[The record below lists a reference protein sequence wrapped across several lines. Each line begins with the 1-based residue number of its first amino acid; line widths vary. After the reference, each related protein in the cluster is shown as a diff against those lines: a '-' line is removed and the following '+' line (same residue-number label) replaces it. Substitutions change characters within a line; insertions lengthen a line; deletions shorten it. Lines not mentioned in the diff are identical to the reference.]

1 MILTSSVRD
10 KIYIAGFLIGAG
22 LLLFLGR
29 NLLPASVLVTW
40 GLTFGGTT
48 SVGILL
54 VVLYRFRLELQAS
67 RHEIARSEAEL
78 NFALGVQKA
87 LFPHNFPSQG
97 GLDFA
102 AVCIPARGVSGDY
115 YDVLQLPDG
124 RLIIAIADISGKGI
138 PAAILMA
145 NLQALLRALATIG
158 NSPLEVCRLLNHHLN
173 QVMDD
178 SKFATFFYAE
188 WQPGQRQL
196 RYVNAG
202 HNPPLLFGSGPAK
215 RLSQG
220 GIPLGIF
227 PNSDFEM
234 GEERL
239 KPTDLL
245 VLYSDGI
252 TEAKESHEE
261 EFGEQRLENLITAN
275 YERSLPEIQTEILEA
290 VKKWSG
296 QEPEDD
302 MTLVLVRAQKDD
314 DQVGRT

>member
-1 MILTSSVRD
+1 VRD
-10 KIYIAGFLIGAG
+10 KIYLAGFLLGAG
-22 LLLFLGR
+22 VLLFLGR
-29 NLLPASVLVTW
+29 DLLPASVLVTW

-67 RHEIARSEAEL
+67 RHELARTEAEL

-87 LFPHNFPSQG
+87 LFPRHFPANS
-97 GLDFA
+97 GLEFT

-145 NLQALLRALATIG
+145 NLQALLRALSSIG
-158 NSPLEVCRLLNHHLN
+158 NSPADVCRRLNQHLN
-173 QVMDD
+173 QVMDE
-178 SKFATFFYAE
+178 SRFATFFYAE
-188 WQPGQRQL
+188 WQPDERRL

-202 HNPPLLFGSGPAK
+202 HNPPILLDSGPSR
-215 RLSQG
+215 RLKEG

-227 PNSDFEM
+227 PSSEFEM
-234 GEERL
+234 GEVPL
-239 KPTDLL
+239 KPSDLL

-252 TEAKESHEE
+252 TEAKENSGE
-261 EFGEQRLENLITAN
+261 EFGDERLENLITAN
-275 YERSLPEIQTEILEA
+275 QEKPLPEIQTQILEA
-290 VKKWSG
+290 VREWSG
-296 QEPEDD
+296 QEVEDD
-302 MTLVLVRAQKDD
+302 MTLVLVRAKED
-314 DQVGRT
+314 

>member
-1 MILTSSVRD
+1 VRD
-10 KIYIAGFLIGAG
+10 KIYLASFLLGAG
-22 LLLFLGR
+22 ALLFLGR
-29 NLLPASVLVTW
+29 DLLPASVLVTW

-67 RHEIARSEAEL
+67 RHELARTEAEL

-87 LFPHNFPSQG
+87 LFPHHFPAHG
-97 GLDFA
+97 GLEFA

-145 NLQALLRALATIG
+145 NLQALLRSLSSIG
-158 NSPLEVCRLLNHHLN
+158 NSPADVCRRLNHHLN
-173 QVMDD
+173 EVMDE
-178 SKFATFFYAE
+178 SRFATFFYAE
-188 WQPGQRQL
+188 WKPDERRL

-202 HNPPLLFGSGPAK
+202 HNPPILFDSGPPQ
-215 RLSQG
+215 RLKEG

-227 PNSDFEM
+227 PGSEFET
-234 GEERL
+234 GEVRL
-239 KPTDLL
+239 KPSDLL

-252 TEAKESHEE
+252 TEATEDGGE
-261 EFGEQRLENLITAN
+261 EFGDQRLENLIKAN
-275 YERSLPEIQTEILEA
+275 HQKPLPEIQTRILEA
-290 VKKWSG
+290 VREWSG

-302 MTLVLVRAQKDD
+302 MTLVLVRAKVD
-314 DQVGRT
+314 

>member
-1 MILTSSVRD
+1 MRD
-10 KIYIAGFLIGAG
+10 KIYLTSFLLGAG
-22 LLLFLGR
+22 VLLFVGR
-29 NLLPASVLVTW
+29 DLLPASVLVTW

-67 RHEIARSEAEL
+67 RHELARTEAEL

-87 LFPHNFPSQG
+87 LFPRHFPDG
-97 GLDFA
+97 GLEFA

-145 NLQALLRALATIG
+145 NLQALLRALSSIG
-158 NSPLEVCRLLNHHLN
+158 DSPADVCRRLNKHLN
-173 QVMDD
+173 QVMDE
-178 SKFATFFYAE
+178 SRFATFFYAE
-188 WQPGQRQL
+188 WKPDERLL

-202 HNPPLLFGSGPAK
+202 HNPPILLDSGPPR
-215 RLSQG
+215 RLKEG

-227 PNSDFEM
+227 PGSEFEM
-234 GEERL
+234 GEVLL
-239 KPTDLL
+239 KPSDLL

-252 TEAKESHEE
+252 TEAKENDGE
-261 EFGEQRLENLITAN
+261 EFGDQRLENLITAN
-275 YERSLPEIQTEILEA
+275 QEKPLPEIQAQILEA
-290 VKKWSG
+290 VREWSG
-296 QEPEDD
+296 QEVEDD
-302 MTLVLVRAQKDD
+302 MTLVLVRAKED
-314 DQVGRT
+314 

>member
-1 MILTSSVRD
+1 MRD
-10 KIYIAGFLIGAG
+10 KIYLASFLLGAG
-22 LLLFLGR
+22 VLLFVGR
-29 NLLPASVLVTW
+29 DLLPASVLVTW

-67 RHEIARSEAEL
+67 RHELARTEAEL

-87 LFPHNFPSQG
+87 LFPRHFPDG
-97 GLDFA
+97 GLEFA

-145 NLQALLRALATIG
+145 NLQALLRALSSIG
-158 NSPLEVCRLLNHHLN
+158 DSPADVCRRLNQHLN
-173 QVMDD
+173 QVMDE
-178 SKFATFFYAE
+178 SRFATFFYAE
-188 WQPGQRQL
+188 WKPDERRL

-202 HNPPLLFGSGPAK
+202 HNPPILLDSGPPR
-215 RLSQG
+215 RLKEG

-227 PNSDFEM
+227 PGSEFEM
-234 GEERL
+234 GEVRL
-239 KPTDLL
+239 KPSDLL

-252 TEAKESHEE
+252 TEAKENSGE
-261 EFGEQRLENLITAN
+261 EFGDQRLENLITAN
-275 YERSLPEIQTEILEA
+275 QEKPLPEIQSPDPGSRTR
-290 VKKWSG
+290 
-296 QEPEDD
+296 
-302 MTLVLVRAQKDD
+302 MVRA
-314 DQVGRT
+314 GSGG

>member
-1 MILTSSVRD
+1 VRD
-10 KIYIAGFLIGAG
+10 KIYLVSFLLGAG
-22 LLLFLGR
+22 VLLFLGR
-29 NLLPASVLVTW
+29 DLLPASVLVTW

-67 RHEIARSEAEL
+67 RHELGRKEAEL

-87 LFPHNFPSQG
+87 LFPRHFPTNA
-97 GLDFA
+97 GLEFA

-124 RLIIAIADISGKGI
+124 RLIFVIADISGKGI

-158 NSPLEVCRLLNHHLN
+158 NSPTDVCGRLNRHLN

-178 SKFATFFYAE
+178 STFATFFYAE
-188 WQPGQRQL
+188 WHPGERQL

-202 HNPPLLFGSGPAK
+202 HNPPILLNSRPPR
-215 RLSQG
+215 RLKEG
-220 GIPLGIF
+220 GIPLGVF
-227 PNSDFEM
+227 PSYEFEM
-234 GEERL
+234 GEVRL
-239 KPTDLL
+239 KPSDLL
-245 VLYSDGI
+245 VLYSDGV
-252 TEAKESHEE
+252 TEAGENNGE

-275 YERSLPEIQTEILEA
+275 HKKPLTEIQTQVLEA
-290 VKKWSG
+290 VRKWSG
-296 QEPEDD
+296 PEVEDD
-302 MTLVLVRAQKDD
+302 MTLVLVRAKGD
-314 DQVGRT
+314 